1 MKYGITLLMLCL
13 LAGCAQ
19 RNTQLPPVS
28 GNPEPVNSPAIIQ
41 ELTPM
46 SELTAK
52 ALSDSRSFENAILER
67 DMRMKKAGWI
77 VAALAGLL
85 LVFALAALILLLPLK
100 TTTVEL
106 YTLDRQT
113 GRIERV
119 TTVGEDKLDTSEVLN
134 LSQTASYVKR
144 REGYNYFALQQDYR
158 ETQMFNSDEV
168 NKEYLDWFNSPDAPD
183 AVFQQAAYVVT
194 VEVLSNVP
202 SEGTGSSMVE
212 MLRIKRTI
220 RKVKDNT
227 ETYDYWT
234 VRMTYRYFPQKKMT
248 ASEREVNPF
257 GFIVTSYQRFKEKSD
272 E

>member
-1 MKYGITLLMLCL
+1 MGSCAAPSAKGDDKFITTDYLQQC
-13 LAGCAQ
+13 Q
-19 RNTQLPPVS
+19 
-28 GNPEPVNSPAIIQ
+28 
-41 ELTPM
+41 
-46 SELTAK
+46 
-52 ALSDSRSFENAILER
+52 
-67 DMRMKKAGWI
+67 
-77 VAALAGLL
+77 
-85 LVFALAALILLLPLK
+85 
-100 TTTVEL
+100 
-106 YTLDRQT
+106 
-113 GRIERV
+113 
-119 TTVGEDKLDTSEVLN
+119 LDTSEVLN

>member
-1 MKYGITLLMLCL
+1 
-13 LAGCAQ
+13 
-19 RNTQLPPVS
+19 
-28 GNPEPVNSPAIIQ
+28 
-41 ELTPM
+41 
-46 SELTAK
+46 
-52 ALSDSRSFENAILER
+52 
-67 DMRMKKAGWI
+67 
-77 VAALAGLL
+77 
-85 LVFALAALILLLPLK
+85 
-100 TTTVEL
+100 
-106 YTLDRQT
+106 
-113 GRIERV
+113 
-119 TTVGEDKLDTSEVLN
+119 
-134 LSQTASYVKR
+134 
-144 REGYNYFALQQDYR
+144 
-158 ETQMFNSDEV
+158 MFNSDEV

>member
-1 MKYGITLLMLCL
+1 
-13 LAGCAQ
+13 
-19 RNTQLPPVS
+19 
-28 GNPEPVNSPAIIQ
+28 
-41 ELTPM
+41 M

-183 AVFQQAAYVVT
+183 AVFQQAA
-194 VEVLSNVP
+194 LC
-202 SEGTGSSMVE
+202 GHGGSP
-212 MLRIKRTI
+212 LQR
-220 RKVKDNT
+220 
-227 ETYDYWT
+227 T
-234 VRMTYRYFPQKKMT
+234 VRGHRLQHGGDAAHQAHHSKGQGQH
-248 ASEREVNPF
+248 RNV
-257 GFIVTSYQRFKEKSD
+257 
-272 E
+272 

>member
-1 MKYGITLLMLCL
+1 
-13 LAGCAQ
+13 
-19 RNTQLPPVS
+19 
-28 GNPEPVNSPAIIQ
+28 
-41 ELTPM
+41 M

-202 SEGTGSSMVE
+202 SEGTGSSMVA